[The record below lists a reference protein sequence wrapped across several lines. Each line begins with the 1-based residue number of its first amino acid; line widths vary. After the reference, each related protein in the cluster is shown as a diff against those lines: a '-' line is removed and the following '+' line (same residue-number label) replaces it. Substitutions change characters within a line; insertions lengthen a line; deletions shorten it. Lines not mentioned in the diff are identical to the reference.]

1 MQINYQTP
9 YFASYKKVPK
19 ELEALLPS
27 AVKTLK
33 ETTEE
38 TSIGKR
44 TKLRPRDDMEGAYEM
59 EETTKDGS
67 VLKSTILLSTSGEIV
82 VQGSIARD
90 AVLLRLGDTRL

>member
-9 YFASYKKVPK
+9 YFASYKKVSE
-19 ELEALLPS
+19 ELKALLPS
-27 AVKTLK
+27 AVRRLE

-59 EETTKDGS
+59 EETTKGGR
-67 VLKSTILLSTSGEIV
+67 VLKSTIVLSTNGEIV
-82 VQGSIARD
+82 VRGSISRD
-90 AVLLRLGDTRL
+90 AVLLRLGDTSL